1 VRSTIPGRWRDYA
14 ILSYVDVIAT
24 AEHLSLTYRRYL
36 RSLLPVRDPDLAR
49 SLRDAIDRSPLLTKG
64 PVLEA
69 TPPYSTGASLRD
81 LISGGVLPSGF
92 ARLGGPA
99 LPLDRPL
106 YAHQEQAIRKAAAGR
121 NLVVATGTGSGK
133 TESFL
138 LPVLSEL
145 IRERDAH
152 KLGPGVRALLLYPMN
167 ALANDQVRRLRQVL
181 ANTQDIT
188 FGRYTGETPER
199 PAEGASLF
207 DALNPGETRLPN
219 ELLSRAEMRDTP
231 PHLLLTNY
239 AMLEYL
245 LLRPADMDLFEG
257 AHGGH
262 WRFVV
267 LDEAHVYDGA
277 KAEEVGMLLRRL
289 KYKTS
294 HTERVRLTPHR
305 PASLQVIATSATV
318 GDSPGAVMEFAAKLF
333 DAPFEW
339 VPHDESRQ
347 DLVRAT
353 RVAVPDGPVQ
363 DVPGLSPE
371 DAVDLGRVRALL
383 AGGPLPL
390 TDLAAA
396 AGVSGQ
402 RLAELVELGAAARD
416 GSGAPAL
423 SARYHLFARATEGAF
438 TCLTTNNPLARAA
451 EAQPAGV
458 RSAEAGTAEE
468 RSAESQAAGS
478 RVAGSPGGPH
488 VALAR
493 RETCPECSAAVFE
506 FGCCKRCGAVYLTGV
521 VERDATG
528 EFFSSRVARGDRRSW
543 LLLGDAPLTAG
554 DASAAAGDV
563 PGTAGTGPGA
573 VDEDDAAFE
582 EAAETDA
589 KDALLCGRCGALHG
603 PTGTGVGA
611 GSGTGGNT
619 GHNTGHNTGGNAGS
633 GTAPCGCPAAY
644 LRAVRRLP
652 GRSGTPRGCV
662 SCGAR
667 GPSIIRLFESGN
679 ESSAAVLA
687 TALYQALPADE
698 ESAGRPGGGR
708 KLLAFSDSR
717 QAAAFFA
724 PYLESSHAL
733 VLQRRLILDGLA
745 RATASDPSCSVDDLI
760 EAVAAAAGAAGVF
773 GRRESRQAR
782 RRETARWVLRELIAL
797 DERQSLEGLGLLRV
811 ALDVDPAWRPPAP
824 LLALGL
830 TADECWLLLGELA
843 RTLRLQGALSMPE
856 EVDPADEMFDPRR
869 GPVYVRVDGAEAKL
883 KVLSWLPTRGVN
895 KRLDYLRRVLAVTSG
910 GNPGP
915 GNAGTGNP
923 GAVYPTTGDADA
935 REVLAGCWR
944 ALTGVP
950 DGWLAGSALP
960 RIGQAYQIDH
970 TWLTLA
976 PGESGELYQCDLCRR
991 RAVVSLRGVCPTLR
1005 CTGRLIPVTGTAT
1018 DECSYLDP
1026 TDQDQPSGNGKIR
1039 ALADDDHY
1047 RVLYQRTAPVPLTA
1061 REHTAQWTGLE
1072 AADIQQRFLA
1082 GEVNVLSCSTTFEL
1096 GVDVGALNA
1105 VLLRNMPPTT
1115 ANYIQ
1120 RAGRAG
1126 RRAGAPALV
1135 LTYAQRRSHDLSRY
1149 ASPETMLSGQVRAPY
1164 VPLGNLRIDRRHAHS
1179 VALAA
1184 FFRDA
1189 KDSTGQEWKTA
1200 GDFFL
1205 GGGPGAG
1212 GQGTSLQA
1220 TGARSASPVSPS
1232 QLVRGFL
1239 TPVPQDVDA
1248 ALRAVLPKSVQQR
1261 IGLDSGAWVDHLDAL
1276 LSQVRAELAHDVAM
1290 FEERRK
1296 DAFESRR
1303 SDVAARFERS
1313 INTITRRS
1321 LIGFLAN
1328 RNILPKYGF
1337 PVDTVELRTAHC
1349 DSQVGARLELTRD
1362 LSVAI
1367 HEYAPGAELVAGG
1380 VLWRSAG
1387 IYRLPGRELITRRYT
1402 VCRGCQ
1408 HYREGGDDLEPA
1420 CTACGRAADGPVRE
1434 YCVPEFGFVADPRTS
1449 RPGSAPPQRFW
1460 NGAVHVVSLGA
1471 ELAET
1476 RWSSAGGAAAWCHS
1490 GTRGRLVSLSEGP
1503 GGAGFLICDWCG
1515 WGGPNRG
1522 RAPKSHVNPLR
1533 GKPCTGPLRWRS
1545 LAHTY
1550 ETDILR
1556 VRFDAPGL
1564 RAAGGS
1570 GPGERSRW
1578 HSLLYAL
1585 LEGCAEGLEIS
1596 RGDIDG
1602 VVHAGADGRSGLVL
1616 FDTVPGGAG
1625 SAARIASSLDVA
1637 VDFAL
1642 RRVRACDCGLE
1653 TSCYGCLRTPDN
1665 ERYHEDLI
1673 RGAALAIL
1681 ESLSGLRAS
1690 SSCRG

>member
-1 VRSTIPGRWRDYA
+1 MGDGLIRHPGT
-14 ILSYVDVIAT
+14 VDVIAT
-24 AEHLSLTYRRYL
+24 AENLSLTYRRYL
-36 RSLLPVRDPDLAR
+36 RSLLPVRDPKLAR
-49 SLRDAIDRSPLLTKG
+49 ALRDAIDGSPMLTKG

-69 TPPYSTGASLRD
+69 TPPYQTGASLRD
-81 LISGGVLPSGF
+81 LIADGVLPGGF
-92 ARLGGPA
+92 ARLGSPA

-106 YAHQEQAIRKAAAGR
+106 YAHQEQAIRKAAVGR

-145 IRERDAH
+145 VAERDAGT
-152 KLGPGVRALLLYPMN
+152 LGPGVRALLLYPMN

-181 ANTQDIT
+181 ANTPDIT

-199 PAEGASLF
+199 PAEGTSLF
-207 DALNPGETRLPN
+207 EALNPGESRLPN
-219 ELLSRAEMRDTP
+219 ELLSRAEMRDTA

-257 AHGGH
+257 AHSGH

-289 KYKTS
+289 KYKTF
-294 HTERVRLTPHR
+294 HPERTRLSAEGPS
-305 PASLQVIATSATV
+305 SLQVIATSATV
-318 GDSPGAVMEFAAKLF
+318 GDSPEAVMDFAAKLF

-339 VPHDESRQ
+339 APGDPSRQ

-353 RVAVPDGPVQ
+353 RVALPGGPVTG
-363 DVPGLSPE
+363 VPGLAPE
-371 DAVDLGRVRALL
+371 DAAGLGRVRALL
-383 AGGPLPL
+383 AAGPLPF
-390 TDLAAA
+390 TDLARAA
-396 AGVSGQ
+396 EVSGQ
-402 RLAELVELGAAARD
+402 RLAELVALGTATAN
-416 GSGAPAL
+416 PAGTPVL

-438 TCLTTNNPLARAA
+438 TCLTAGPSAG
-451 EAQPAGV
+451 AQA
-458 RSAEAGTAEE
+458 
-468 RSAESQAAGS
+468 
-478 RVAGSPGGPH
+478 GPH

-493 RETCPECSAAVFE
+493 REVCPDCSAAMFE
-506 FGCCKRCGAVYLTGV
+506 FGCCKRCGAVYLTGTV
-521 VERDATG
+521 DRDRTG
-528 EFFSSRVARGDRRSW
+528 EYFTSRVARGDRRSW
-543 LLLGDAPLTAG
+543 LLLGDAPLPAG
-554 DASAAAGDV
+554 GE
-563 PGTAGTGPGA
+563 PGTMGTGIGTL
-573 VDEDDAAFE
+573 DEDDAAFE

-589 KDALLCGRCGALHG
+589 KDALLCGKCGALHAATA
-603 PTGTGVGA
+603 PGVGTD
-611 GSGTGGNT
+611 SGTG
-619 GHNTGHNTGGNAGS
+619 
-633 GTAPCGCPAAY
+633 PCGCSAAH

-652 GRSGTPRGCV
+652 GRSGSPRDCA

-667 GPSIIRLFESGN
+667 GTGMIRLFESGS
-679 ESSAAVLA
+679 EASAAVLA

-698 ESAGRPGGGR
+698 EFAGRPGGGR

-724 PYLESSHAL
+724 PYLESSHGL
-733 VLQRRLILDGLA
+733 VQQRRLILDGLA
-745 RATASDPSCSVDDLI
+745 RATASDPTCSADDLI
-760 EAVAAAAGAAGVF
+760 EAVAATAAAAGVF
-773 GRRESRQAR
+773 GRRDSRQAR

-811 ALDVDPAWRPPAP
+811 ALDVDPTWRAPAP

-830 TADECWLLLGELA
+830 TMDECWLLLSELA
-843 RTLRLQGALSMPE
+843 RTLRLQGALSMPD

-869 GPVYVRVDGAEAKL
+869 GPIYVRVDGAEAKL
-883 KVLSWLPTRGVN
+883 KVLSWLPTRGTN
-895 KRLDYLRRVLAVTSG
+895 RRLDYLRRVLPALGVANG
-910 GNPGP
+910 
-915 GNAGTGNP
+915 
-923 GAVYPTTGDADA
+923 DA
-935 REVLAGCWR
+935 REVLTGCWR
-944 ALTGVP
+944 ALTGVR
-950 DGWLAGSALP
+950 DGWLTGSALP
-960 RIGQAYQIDH
+960 RIGQAYQVDH

-976 PGESGELYQCDLCRR
+976 PGGGALYQCDACRR
-991 RAVVSLRGVCPTLR
+991 RAAASLRGVCPTLR
-1005 CTGRLIPVTGTAT
+1005 CGGHLAPVSGAAAED
-1018 DECSYLDP
+1018 DE
-1026 TDQDQPSGNGKIR
+1026 
-1039 ALADDDHY
+1039 HY
-1047 RVLYQRTAPVPLTA
+1047 RVLYQRTAPVSLTA

-1115 ANYIQ
+1115 ASYIQ

-1149 ASPETMLSGQVRAPY
+1149 ASPETMLTGQVRAPY
-1164 VPLGNLRIDRRHAHS
+1164 VPLGNPRIDRRHAHS

-1189 KDSTGQEWKTA
+1189 KDSAGQEWKNA
-1200 GDFFL
+1200 GGFFL
-1205 GGGPGAG
+1205 GGNPG
-1212 GQGTSLQA
+1212 
-1220 TGARSASPVSPS
+1220 TGDGVAADRPARGASPS
-1232 QLVRGFL
+1232 QRVRGFL
-1239 TPVPQDVDA
+1239 TPVPDDVDA

-1261 IGLDSGAWVDHLDAL
+1261 IGLDSGAWVGELDAL
-1276 LSQVRAELAHDVAM
+1276 LSAVRAELAHDVAM

-1303 SDVAARFERS
+1303 SDLAARFERS

-1387 IYRLPGRELITRRYT
+1387 IYRLPGRELITRSYT

-1420 CTACGRAADGPVRE
+1420 CTACGRPADGPVRE
-1434 YCVPEFGFVADPRTS
+1434 YCVPEFGFVADPRTAK
-1449 RPGSAPPQRFW
+1449 PGTGPPQRFW

-1471 ELAET
+1471 ELAEK
-1476 RWSSAGGAAAWCHS
+1476 RWRSPGGAVAWCHS

-1515 WGGPNRG
+1515 WGSPNHG
-1522 RAPKSHVNPLR
+1522 RAPKGHVNPLR

-1556 VRFDAPGL
+1556 VRLDAPGL
-1564 RAAGGS
+1564 G
-1570 GPGERSRW
+1570 GPGPDGAGDSGAGERARW

-1602 VVHAGADGRSGLVL
+1602 VVHAGADGGSGLVL

-1625 SAARIASSLDVA
+1625 SAARIAASLDTA

-1642 RRVRACDCGLE
+1642 RRVSACDCGLE
-1653 TSCYGCLRTPDN
+1653 TSCYGCLRTPGN
-1665 ERYHEDLI
+1665 ERYHEGLS
-1673 RGAALAIL
+1673 RSAALAIL
-1681 ESLSGLRAS
+1681 EALSGLRADES
-1690 SSCRG
+1690 

>member
-1 VRSTIPGRWRDYA
+1 M
-14 ILSYVDVIAT
+14 DVIAT

-49 SLRDAIDRSPLLTKG
+49 SLRDAIDGSPLLTKG

-69 TPPYSTGASLRD
+69 TPPYATGASLRD

-145 IRERDAH
+145 IRERDVH
-152 KLGPGVRALLLYPMN
+152 NLGPGVRALLLYPMN

-181 ANTQDIT
+181 ANTPDIT

-245 LLRPADMDLFEG
+245 LLRPADMDLFESP
-257 AHGGH
+257 HGGH

-289 KYKTS
+289 TYKTF
-294 HTERVRLTPHR
+294 HPERMRLPDDR
-305 PASLQVIATSATV
+305 PTSLQVIATSATV
-318 GDSPGAVMEFAAKLF
+318 GDSPEAVMEFAAKLF

-339 VPHDESRQ
+339 VPGDESRQ

-353 RVAVPDGPVQ
+353 RVAVPDGPVG

-371 DAVDLGRVRALL
+371 DAAGLGRVRALL
-383 AGGPLPL
+383 AGGPLPF
-390 TDLAAA
+390 TELAAA
-396 AGVSGQ
+396 AGVGGQ
-402 RLAELVELGAAARD
+402 RLAELVALGAAARD
-416 GSGAPAL
+416 TSDRPAL

-438 TCLTTNNPLARAA
+438 TCLTAGPATEARAA
-451 EAQPAGV
+451 GARGAGPRV
-458 RSAEAGTAEE
+458 AEA
-468 RSAESQAAGS
+468 R
-478 RVAGSPGGPH
+478 GGPH

-528 EFFSSRVARGDRRSW
+528 EFFTSRVARGDRRGW
-543 LLLGDAPLTAG
+543 LLLGDVPLTAG
-554 DASAAAGDV
+554 GGQGATGAG
-563 PGTAGTGPGA
+563 PGT

-582 EAAETDA
+582 EADETDA
-589 KDALLCGRCGALHG
+589 KDALLCGKCGALHG
-603 PTGTGVGA
+603 AGVAGTGTGSSP
-611 GSGTGGNT
+611 GSSTG
-619 GHNTGHNTGGNAGS
+619 
-633 GTAPCGCPAAY
+633 PCGCPVAH

-667 GPSIIRLFESGN
+667 GTNMIRLFESGN

-698 ESAGRPGGGR
+698 ASAGRPGGGR

-724 PYLESSHAL
+724 PYLESSHGL
-733 VLQRRLILDGLA
+733 VQQRRLILDGLA
-745 RATASDPSCSVDDLI
+745 RATAADPSCSVDDLI
-760 EAVAAAAGAAGVF
+760 EAVTATAGAAGVF

-811 ALDVDPAWRPPAP
+811 ALDVEPAWRPPAP

-869 GPVYVRVDGAEAKL
+869 GPVYVRVDGAEARL
-883 KVLSWLPTRGVN
+883 RVLSWLPTRGVN
-895 KRLDYLRRVLAVTSG
+895 KRLDYLRRVLAACGG

-915 GNAGTGNP
+915 GNPGT
-923 GAVYPTTGDADA
+923 VYPTTGDVGA
-935 REVLAGCWR
+935 RELLVGCWR
-944 ALTGVP
+944 ALTGVG

-960 RIGQAYQIDH
+960 RIGQAYQVDH
-970 TWLTLA
+970 TWLALA
-976 PGESGELYQCDLCRR
+976 PGESGELYQCDVCRR
-991 RAVVSLRGVCPTLR
+991 RAAVSVRGVCPTLR
-1005 CTGRLIPVTGTAT
+1005 CTGRLVPVAAAAVGD
-1018 DECSYLDP
+1018 DE
-1026 TDQDQPSGNGKIR
+1026 
-1039 ALADDDHY
+1039 HY
-1047 RVLYQRTAPVPLTA
+1047 RVLYQRTAPVSLTA

-1164 VPLGNLRIDRRHAHS
+1164 VPLGNPRIDRRHAHS

-1205 GGGPGAG
+1205 DDCPGTG
-1212 GQGTSLQA
+1212 GQGTA
-1220 TGARSASPVSPS
+1220 ARPASRVSPS
-1232 QLVRGFL
+1232 HLVRGFL

-1261 IGLDSGAWVDHLDAL
+1261 IGLDSGAWVDELDAL
-1276 LSQVRAELAHDVAM
+1276 LSQVRAELTHDVAV
-1290 FEERRK
+1290 FEERRR

-1420 CTACGRAADGPVRE
+1420 CTACGRPADGPVRE

-1449 RPGSAPPQRFW
+1449 RPGTAPPQRFR

-1490 GTRGRLVSLSEGP
+1490 GTRGRLVALSEGP

-1515 WGGPNRG
+1515 WGGPNHG
-1522 RAPKSHVNPLR
+1522 RAPKSHLNPLR

-1556 VRFDAPGL
+1556 VRLDAPGL
-1564 RAAGGS
+1564 PGTGDSRG
-1570 GPGERSRW
+1570 GERARW

-1585 LEGCAEGLEIS
+1585 LEGSAEGLEIS

-1602 VVHAGADGRSGLVL
+1602 AVHAGADGRSGLVL

-1642 RRVRACDCGLE
+1642 RRVSACECGPE

-1665 ERYHEDLI
+1665 ERYHEDLS

-1681 ESLSGLRAS
+1681 ESLSGLRTDEK
-1690 SSCRG
+1690 